1 MFLDIWFFE
10 AWYQTVLSGPMTLDF
25 AVRKLDNMCD
35 GNLKISIPKSL
46 TIALTRMIHYTCVL
60 LTSTLSSGQ
69 IWKFDCSNPQPY
81 GCEGRNGGQG
91 HALTEEQSRLREYS
105 EPKSASVK
113 FDLEGYHEI
122 ICNRNMIS
130 VMLLKLKILIW
141 WLHWKYLSV
150 CLCGFFLC
158 GFSVSIKLWLISTL
172 MVAIKWI
179 IKWNIF

>member
-1 MFLDIWFFE
+1 MDIWFFE

-25 AVRKLDNMCD
+25 AVRKLDNTRD

-81 GCEGRNGGQG
+81 GCEGWNGGQG

-105 EPKSASVK
+105 KLKSASVK
-113 FDLEGYHEI
+113 FDLKGYHENF
-122 ICNRNMIS
+122 CNRTMIS
-130 VMLLKLKILIW
+130 VMLLKLEYWSGGYSGNI
-141 WLHWKYLSV
+141 
-150 CLCGFFLC
+150 CLCLCCFLC
-158 GFSVSIKLWLISTL
+158 VWFLC
-172 MVAIKWI
+172 
-179 IKWNIF
+179 FH

>member
-1 MFLDIWFFE
+1 
-10 AWYQTVLSGPMTLDF
+10 MTLDF
-25 AVRKLDNMCD
+25 AMRNFNKMRY

-105 EPKSASVK
+105 ELKSASVK
-113 FDLEGYHEI
+113 FDLEGYHEN

-141 WLHWKYLSV
+141 WLYWKYLSV
-150 CLCGFFLC
+150 CLCGFFVC
-158 GFSVSIKLWLISTL
+158 GFSASIKLWLISIL
-172 MVAIKWI
+172 LVAIKWI
-179 IKWNIF
+179 IKWNIFNLFYFSLFFENIHC

>member
-1 MFLDIWFFE
+1 
-10 AWYQTVLSGPMTLDF
+10 MTLDF
-25 AVRKLDNMCD
+25 AVRKLDNTCD

-60 LTSTLSSGQ
+60 LTSTLCSGQ

-91 HALTEEQSRLREYS
+91 YALTEEQSRLREYS

-113 FDLEGYHEI
+113 FDLEGYHEN

-141 WLHWKYLSV
+141 WLYWKYLSV

-158 GFSVSIKLWLISTL
+158 GFSASIKL
-172 MVAIKWI
+172 
-179 IKWNIF
+179 

>member
-1 MFLDIWFFE
+1 
-10 AWYQTVLSGPMTLDF
+10 MTLDF
-25 AVRKLDNMCD
+25 AVRKLDNTRD

-81 GCEGRNGGQG
+81 GCEGRNSGQG

-113 FDLEGYHEI
+113 FDLEGYHEN

-141 WLHWKYLSV
+141 WLYRKYWSV
-150 CLCGFFLC
+150 CLCGFFVC